1 MRKRFVLLWTVVVLV
16 LALMVPA
23 TTAAATFGRIASTN
37 TYCTGANTVHAT
49 FKLTKYSGFYA
60 TKLSMTIK
68 GQGYYGGRWHTELN
82 IGTYSAR
89 ANTYGGYYFKD
100 SFYFYPGHS
109 GKHRILATGK
119 IWNGGHLVA
128 SGSTHSL
135 SCS

>member
-1 MRKRFVLLWTVVVLV
+1 MRRRFVLLWTLLVLV

-23 TTAAATFGRIASTN
+23 TTAAATFGKIKNTN

-89 ANTYGGYYFKD
+89 ANTYAGYYFKD
-100 SFYFYPGHS
+100 SFYFFPGHS
-109 GKHRILATGK
+109 GTHRILAVGK
-119 IWNGGHLVA
+119 IWNGSHLVA
-128 SGSTHSL
+128 SGSTYSL
-135 SCS
+135 RCS